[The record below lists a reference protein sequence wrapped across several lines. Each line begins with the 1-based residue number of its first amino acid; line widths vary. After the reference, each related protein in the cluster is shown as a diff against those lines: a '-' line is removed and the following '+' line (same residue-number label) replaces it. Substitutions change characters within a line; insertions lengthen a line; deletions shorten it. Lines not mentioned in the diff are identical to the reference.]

1 MQFRGKYAF
10 LSNFYEAPITVE
22 GLRFRCVE
30 AAFQAAKDPTRAKE
44 FEGLSGSEAK
54 HLGRR
59 VKLREDWSQ
68 VKLGIM
74 EQLLITKFTQHPELA
89 QKLKAT
95 LEPIIEDNTWGD
107 TYWGRCNGKGENHLG
122 QLLEHLKVALNLR

>member
-44 FEGLSGSEAK
+44 FENLNGSEAK
-54 HLGRR
+54 RLGRR
-59 VKLREDWSQ
+59 VALRPDWEESKLE
-68 VKLGIM
+68 VM
-74 EQLLITKFTQHPELA
+74 YQLLAAKFAQHPELA
-89 QKLKAT
+89 EKLKAT
-95 LEPIIEDNTWGD
+95 LEPIVEDNTWGD
-107 TYWGRCNGKGENHLG
+107 TYWGRCNGRGQNHLG
-122 QLLEHLKVALNLR
+122 QLLEHLKITLNIL